1 MAPLERAMELTPI
14 MAELGYNEPR
24 SFNGLLQVTADG
36 GMPSVGE
43 SQKVRGLWYVVAIW
57 VRDAPGFGK
66 ILADWITD
74 GRASEVNRI
83 DYARFHS
90 HQLTEVFIHGRG

>member
-1 MAPLERAMELTPI
+1 M
-14 MAELGYNEPR
+14 
-24 SFNGLLQVTADG
+24 TADG
-36 GMPSVGE
+36 GMPSGGK
-43 SQKVRGLWYVVAIW
+43 SQKVRGLWYAVAIW